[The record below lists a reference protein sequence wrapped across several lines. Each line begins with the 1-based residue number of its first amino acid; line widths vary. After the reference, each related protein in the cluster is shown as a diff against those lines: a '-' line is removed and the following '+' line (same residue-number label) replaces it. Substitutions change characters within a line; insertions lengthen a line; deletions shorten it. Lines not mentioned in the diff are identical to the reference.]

1 MKLFQRLLVAPAALG
16 LLTPLATNASEVNLK
31 EISSY
36 SDVESIEFANSFN
49 NEDSNKTT
57 LLAGGEGLVD
67 DSSSF
72 SDGFSET
79 TTASFSADFML
90 GAIDNE
96 ATTDSGNTGHGGQSV
111 MGAYSFQIDLNT
123 SFTGEDSLDISIDA
137 GNSGSAG
144 VAEFDGNGSGDTLM
158 VDGVSYTFPI
168 GAKTTAF
175 VGDNTDGSL
184 LFDTA
189 CVYGGPSNTLDDCGN
204 NYSAINAG
212 GGAAFGAS
220 YDVGNG
226 FTTAFGYTGSPTGL
240 MTEEGDD
247 AYAAQVTYS
256 GDNYGVSVTYAYKEN
271 PTFTQT
277 VTDGDVYALNAYYSP
292 EADGLPSISAG
303 YEFASVDIPALS
315 TSNIDTSAWFVGL
328 SWDEIGP
335 GSAGVAVGTKQH
347 TIDFDSTSVDDEL
360 LMYEAYYSYELNDGM
375 TITPLIYTKEFPS
388 GTEDETGV
396 MVKTSFSF

>member
-16 LLTPLATNASEVNLK
+16 LLAPLASNASEVNLND
-31 EISSY
+31 ISNY

-49 NEDSNKTT
+49 KEDLNNNA
-57 LLAGGEGLVD
+57 LLAGGEGLVE
-67 DSSSF
+67 DSSSYG
-72 SDGFSET
+72 DGFSET

-96 ATTDSGNTGHGGQSV
+96 ATADTGDTGHGGQSV

-226 FTTAFGYTGSPTGL
+226 FTTAFGYTGSETGL

-256 GDNYGVSVTYAYKEN
+256 GDNYGLSFTYAYKEN
-271 PTFTQT
+271 PTFTQV
-277 VTDGDVYALNAYYSP
+277 VTDGDVYALNGYYTP
-292 EADGLPSISAG
+292 EAEGLPSISAG
-303 YEFASVDIPALS
+303 YETANVDIPALS
-315 TSNIDTSAWFVGL
+315 DSNIDTSAWFVGL
-328 SWDEIGP
+328 SWDELGP
-335 GSAGVAVGTKQH
+335 GSAGIAVGTKQH

-360 LMYEAYYSYELNDGM
+360 LMYEVYYSYELNDGM